1 MKKSIIAAAAL
12 LIIVISL
19 TALCSANDGMSNFK
33 KTRDYTPGQFA
44 DITSGAWYEEDSASV
59 YELGLMNGTQDGIF
73 SPNGNMSVAQAV
85 TLAARLRSIYN
96 GDNEK
101 FEQSSPWYQ
110 TYVDYAVKNNII
122 GSNEFTDYEAAA
134 TRTEAATILADA
146 LPESALSRINSID
159 DGDIYDVKDSECYST
174 AVYRLYNAGIITG
187 SDAYGTFRPKSN
199 IKRSEMAVIINRMVY
214 PEKRISFTP
223 KAMTAEERRIKSIIS
238 DMTINEKIY
247 QLFIVTPE
255 KLTGG
260 STVTSAGEE
269 LRNSLE
275 RYPVGGI
282 IYFAVNLKDPAQTKA
297 MLANT
302 LEYAEQIEGLPVFLC
317 VDEEGGRVAR
327 IGKNAA
333 FNVPKVK
340 AMQNI
345 GSREEAYAAG
355 SVIGSYLFELG
366 FNFDFA
372 PVADVI
378 TVNGNTD
385 IGNRSFGSDPQRVAE
400 FASAVL
406 DGLHSQNIMSTFKHF
421 PGNGATAA
429 NTHKGLAY
437 TNKTLAELYQTE
449 LVPFMAAEESGVD
462 AVMAAHI
469 SVPNVTGDNTPSSLS
484 YYMITEVLR
493 KQLGYSGLI
502 ITDSLGMGAVSNVY
516 NSSQSAVMAFKA
528 GNDMLLMPPDFHG
541 AVKGISDAVKRGEI
555 AESRIDESLYRIV
568 KAKLAIKDRR

>member
-1 MKKSIIAAAAL
+1 MKKSMIAAAV
-12 LIIVISL
+12 LIIMVISL
-19 TALCSANDGMSNFK
+19 TALCSADDGLSNFK

-44 DITSGAWYEEDSASV
+44 DINSGAWYEEDAASV
-59 YELGLMNGTQDGIF
+59 YELGLMSGTQDNIF
-73 SPNGNMSVAQAV
+73 SPNGNMTVAETV

-96 GDNEK
+96 NDNEK

-110 TYVDYAVKNNII
+110 TYVDYAVKNRII
-122 GSNEFTDYEAAA
+122 GENEFADYKAAA
-134 TRTEAATILADA
+134 TRTETATILAA
-146 LPESALSRINSID
+146 SLPESALGSVNSIAA
-159 DGDIYDVKDSECYST
+159 GDIYDVSDSEYYS
-174 AVYRLYNAGIITG
+174 ASVYKLYNAGIITG
-187 SDAYGTFRPKSN
+187 NDDYGSFKPRSN
-199 IKRSEMAVIINRMVY
+199 INRKEMAVIINRIVY
-214 PEKRISFTP
+214 PSKRVSFTP
-223 KAMTAEERRIKSIIS
+223 KAMSAEERRIKSIIS
-238 DMTINEKIY
+238 NMSINEKIY

-255 KLTGG
+255 RLTGG
-260 STVTSAGEE
+260 STSIAAGEE
-269 LRNSLE
+269 IRSSLE

-282 IYFAVNLKDPAQTKA
+282 IYFAVNLKNPAQTKA

-302 LEYAEQIEGLPVFLC
+302 QKYAEQIEGLPIFLC

-345 GSREEAYAAG
+345 GSKEEARAAG
-355 SVIGSYLFELG
+355 SAIGSYLFELG

-385 IGNRSFGSDPQRVAE
+385 IGNRSFGSNPQRVAE
-400 FASAVL
+400 FASAVS
-406 DGLHSQNIMSTFKHF
+406 DGLHSQHIMSTFKHF

-429 NTHKGLAY
+429 NTHKGFAY

-449 LVPFMAAEESGVD
+449 LIPFMAAEENGVD
-462 AVMAAHI
+462 AVMVAHI

-493 KQLGYSGLI
+493 KQIGYSGLI
-502 ITDSLGMGAVSNVY
+502 ITDSLGMGAVSNIY
-516 NSSQSAVMAFKA
+516 NSSQAAVMAFKA
-528 GNDMLLMPPDFHG
+528 GNDMLLMPQDFHS
-541 AVKGISDAVKRGEI
+541 AVKGISDAVERGEI
-555 AESRIDESLYRIV
+555 TERRIDESLYRII
-568 KAKLAIKDRR
+568 KAKLAIKDQ